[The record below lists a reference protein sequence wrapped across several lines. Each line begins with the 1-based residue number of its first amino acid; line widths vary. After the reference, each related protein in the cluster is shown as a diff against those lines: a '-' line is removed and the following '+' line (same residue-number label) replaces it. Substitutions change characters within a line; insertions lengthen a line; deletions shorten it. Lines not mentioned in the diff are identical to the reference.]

1 MVKAGLIQT
10 RGKAFLQPKKETGRA
25 QLKEESSM
33 IKGHVKWFDAS
44 KGFGFITR
52 EDGGDVFVHYTA
64 IQGEGYKKLEEGQAV
79 QFDVEQGKK
88 GPQAINVSLAA

>member
-1 MVKAGLIQT
+1 
-10 RGKAFLQPKKETGRA
+10 
-25 QLKEESSM
+25 M

-88 GPQAINVSLAA
+88 GPQAINVSLAAA

>member
-1 MVKAGLIQT
+1 LIKQDARLSFNLT
-10 RGKAFLQPKKETGRA
+10 KETGESA
-25 QLKEESSM
+25 HKEESSM

-88 GPQAINVSLAA
+88 GPQAINVSVAA

>member
-1 MVKAGLIQT
+1 
-10 RGKAFLQPKKETGRA
+10 
-25 QLKEESSM
+25 M
-33 IKGHVKWFDAS
+33 IKGHVKWFDAG

-64 IQGEGYKKLEEGQAV
+64 IQGDGYKKLEEGQSV

>member
-1 MVKAGLIQT
+1 
-10 RGKAFLQPKKETGRA
+10 
-25 QLKEESSM
+25 M

-79 QFDVEQGKK
+79 QFEVEQGKK
-88 GPQAINVSLAA
+88 GPQAVNVSLAA

>member
-1 MVKAGLIQT
+1 
-10 RGKAFLQPKKETGRA
+10 
-25 QLKEESSM
+25 M

-88 GPQAINVSLAA
+88 GPQAINVSVAA